1 MTASR
6 VIFLAALALL
16 GSSVDAQY
24 GRGGGGGRRGGV
36 GGGGGLAERAAAAG
50 YQQQQQA
57 NAVARPGGDQ
67 AMEDSVRLFIQL
79 DQDGVLLSAH
89 PNVLRHL
96 VREIEH
102 PSLSYFCT
110 STLDPTDASKEKES
124 FRKQITD
131 PWHEIPPPAHIPMP

>member
-6 VIFLAALALL
+6 VFFLAALALL
-16 GSSVDAQY
+16 GTSVDAQY
-24 GRGGGGGRRGGV
+24 GRGGGGGRRGGG

-79 DQDGVLLSAH
+79 DQDGVLSSAH
-89 PNVLRHL
+89 PSVLPR
-96 VREIEH
+96 VTWEIEH
-102 PSLSYFCT
+102 PASSYFCT
-110 STLDPTDASKEKES
+110 STLDPHGRIEERVYLAGSKL
-124 FRKQITD
+124 QTM
-131 PWHEIPPPAHIPMP
+131 A